1 MAWKNREE
9 LKVNVL
15 RFSGDLTPTN
25 TKCSCCG
32 KEKPSEDTID
42 LGDKIHHICSDCT
55 SLLVQFLVTK
65 ENSDMFLKS
74 INDGLEYEKATPEF
88 LSMAGRTSGC
98 MDKIDREIQRDERKR
113 LNELNKATNN
123 YMLFDMG
130 YDSNDEKYAML
141 FEETKDVGIKIVKSI
156 NISSNKLDEIADQLI
171 NEVSKYENCKLIIPN
186 PASRIGILD
195 YFYAKDFTD
204 IIEINK
210 EDIREA
216 ITNSIGI
223 VQNKEK
229 LYKIF
234 MCDNQTPEYI
244 ELIKE
249 LCVELSNLEI
259 EVTQRGN
266 NIRFKRKLNDI
277 DCSKINTVFWTL
289 SKLGIRL

>member
-15 RFSGDLTPTN
+15 RFSGNLTPTY
-25 TKCSCCG
+25 TKCNCC
-32 KEKPSEDTID
+32 KKDKPSEDSIEI
-42 LGDKIHHICSDCT
+42 GDNIHICSDCT
-55 SLLVQFLVTK
+55 SFLVQCLVTK

-74 INDGLEYEKATPEF
+74 ISNGLEYEKATTEF
-88 LSMAGRTSGC
+88 LSMAGRTTGC
-98 MDKIDREIQRDERKR
+98 MDKITREILRDERNR
-113 LNELNKATNN
+113 LKELDKVTNH
-123 YMLFDMG
+123 YIVLDMI
-130 YDSNDEKYAML
+130 DSNDDEKYAML
-141 FEETKDVGIKIVKSI
+141 FEEIKDVGIKIVKSI
-156 NISSNKLDEIADQLI
+156 NISSNKLDEIADQFT
-171 NEVSKYENCKLIIPN
+171 NEIGKYENCKLIIPN

-234 MCDNQTPEYI
+234 NCDNQSSEYI

-249 LCVELSNLEI
+249 LCNELSNLELA
-259 EVTQRGN
+259 VSQNGS
-266 NIRFKRKLNDI
+266 NIRFKRKSNDI
-277 DCSKINTVFWTL
+277 NCSRINTVLWTL